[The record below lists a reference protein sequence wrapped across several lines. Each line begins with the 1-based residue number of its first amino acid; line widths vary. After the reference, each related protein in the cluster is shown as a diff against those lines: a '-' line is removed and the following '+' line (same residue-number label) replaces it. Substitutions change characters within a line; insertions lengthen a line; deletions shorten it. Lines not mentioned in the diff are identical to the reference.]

1 MAKTVFIEN
10 KSGVIHE
17 TTESIAKYMVGQGE
31 CVYAQSPEKE
41 DKKGKAE
48 SKNAQSPEKEDTK

>member
-17 TTESIAKYMVGQGE
+17 TTESIAKHMVEQGE
-31 CVYAQSPEKE
+31 CVYAQSPG
-41 DKKGKAE
+41 KK
-48 SKNAQSPEKEDTK
+48 DTK